1 MIDICAPGV
10 LQFVEQID
18 LNAKL
23 MQLRSDS
30 WNLYERFHVPR
41 LEHEGRCSPSH

>member
-18 LNAKL
+18 LHAKL
-23 MQLRSDS
+23 M
-30 WNLYERFHVPR
+30 
-41 LEHEGRCSPSH
+41 

>member
-1 MIDICAPGV
+1 MIDRCAPGV

-30 WNLYERFHVPR
+30 WNLYERVHVPI
-41 LEHEGRCSPSH
+41 LEHEGRRSPSN